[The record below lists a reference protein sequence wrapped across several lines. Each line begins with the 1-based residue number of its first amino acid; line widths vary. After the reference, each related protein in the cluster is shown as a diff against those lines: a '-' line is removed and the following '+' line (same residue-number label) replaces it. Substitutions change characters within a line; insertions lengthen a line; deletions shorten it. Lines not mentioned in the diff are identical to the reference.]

1 MLLAGNMLLKQAAAS
16 FDPAAATAV
25 AAATAAAAAARN
37 ISNAASKKSLF
48 FQTVRYII
56 NCGCEFRPVGEVE
69 SFLSMKGKD
78 SYGSAWIAFS
88 INSSSE
94 IKILS

>member
-25 AAATAAAAAARN
+25 AAATAAAAARN